1 MSFKDQLA
9 ADVKN
14 VFLNT
19 GEFAEAHNVRYDGM
33 LYENIPVVLTKVK
46 QSERTITAG
55 DHLKGVHMVSAK
67 AYISSADMDGVIP
80 EQGTRIEIDDG
91 QALGKPFYR
100 RYSVVTSEDA
110 MGMITLELEAHD
122 E

>member
-1 MSFKDQLA
+1 
-9 ADVKN
+9 
-14 VFLNT
+14 
-19 GEFAEAHNVRYDGM
+19 M

-80 EQGTRIEIDDG
+80 EQGTRIEPLS
-91 QALGKPFYR
+91 APR
-100 RYSVVTSEDA
+100 EYSHTASRH
-110 MGMITLELEAHD
+110 T
-122 E
+122 